1 MIEMRLD
8 INITGL
14 EGLATSI
21 LALAHGMPGNA
32 ATEKQR
38 DDAVITPLVTKIQQD
53 SPDPAQSAVSPAKVT
68 TPVQAPAAPVST
80 PVALT
85 QQPSAQQPVA
95 TSAPSYTLD
104 DLALAAGTLMTP
116 KRQPELRQLL
126 ASFGVVALP
135 ELPQE
140 RYAEFA
146 AALREMGAQ
155 I

>member
-14 EGLATSI
+14 EGLAASI
-21 LALAHGMPGNA
+21 QALANSLSGNIITEEPQSSADLKQAA
-32 ATEKQR
+32 ATQP
-38 DDAVITPLVTKIQQD
+38 VIPPTDTAL
-53 SPDPAQSAVSPAKVT
+53 PAQT
-68 TPVQAPAAPVST
+68 PAAPVST

-85 QQPSAQQPVA
+85 QQQPVA
-95 TSAPSYTLD
+95 TSAPSYTLN
-104 DLALAAGTLMTP
+104 DLARAAAPLMDSGVG
-116 KRQPELRQLL
+116 QIALWQLL

-140 RYAEFA
+140 RYAKFA
-146 AALREMGAQ
+146 ATLREMGVQ

>member
-14 EGLATSI
+14 EGLAASI
-21 LALAHGMPGNA
+21 QALAGSLPGRA
-32 ATEKQR
+32 VTEKQR
-38 DDAVITPLVTKIQQD
+38 GDTVQTETEATQPTVLPT
-53 SPDPAQSAVSPAKVT
+53 KVT
-68 TPVQAPAAPVST
+68 APATPVPT
-80 PVALT
+80 TVALT

-95 TSAPSYTLD
+95 TSALSYTLD
-104 DLALAAGTLMTP
+104 DLARAAAPLMDSGVG
-116 KRQPELRQLL
+116 QIALQQLL

>member
-14 EGLATSI
+14 EGLAASI
-21 LALAHGMPGNA
+21 QALANSLSGNIITEKPQSSADLKQAA
-32 ATEKQR
+32 ATQP
-38 DDAVITPLVTKIQQD
+38 VIPPTDTAL
-53 SPDPAQSAVSPAKVT
+53 PAQTPA
-68 TPVQAPAAPVST
+68 TPVPT
-80 PVALT
+80 TVALT

-95 TSAPSYTLD
+95 TSALSYTLD
-104 DLALAAGTLMTP
+104 DLARAAAPLMDSGVG
-116 KRQPELRQLL
+116 QIALQQLL